1 MAEKTTSDKP
11 RTGQTTVI
19 KKYANRRLYDTASSA
34 YVTLEY
40 LAQLVKDGEDFVVQ
54 DAKTGDDITR
64 TVLTQIILEQESRG
78 DSILPM
84 NFLRQMI
91 RFYGDSVQAVLPA
104 YLDMSMDSFTK
115 SQERFRSQL
124 ASGMSGINPL
134 AAMNPMN
141 PMSAVSGGAN
151 LKASMRI
158 FEDQIRANMSLFD
171 ETLKAWGG
179 ALGQRPAPAATDAEA
194 HAHAQA
200 HAQAHAN
207 SHSPKAAMAT
217 ERAAMSPT
225 DDDNTIS
232 ELKREL
238 RAMRSELADLKKLGA
253 GKNKN

>member
-1 MAEKTTSDKP
+1 MAEKTSSDKP
-11 RTGQTTVI
+11 RNGQATVI

-194 HAHAQA
+194 HAQAQGA
-200 HAQAHAN
+200 A
-207 SHSPKAAMAT
+207 SHSSGANAAT
-217 ERAAMSPT
+217 TPERAGTSAT
-225 DDDNTIS
+225 DEDDTIS

-238 RAMRSELADLKKLGA
+238 RAMRSELAELKKFGA